1 MLNVIHVPSAEFRFG
16 SMSNTEPW
24 GVGCSGT
31 LALRYVNVKVIYFY
45 RGYLLFQEL
54 VPDH

>member
-45 RGYLLFQEL
+45 RGYLVFQEL